1 MNDQRKL
8 VRMIGAILV
17 LFFMVGC
24 GAHAISTP
32 TPVSP
37 TPTLV
42 SPTPTIQP
50 ITPSQT
56 PERSN
61 LSLLT
66 PVGRTAVVGGN
77 TFQVMIDSELYDP
90 QPTYD
95 DYGGYWIEV
104 PYNPK
109 ENSKVVLRFTI
120 NSNQKVLYR
129 EKSQKIEKWLR
140 PSQLIDSDNP
150 TLIEKAKQ
158 LTMNGGTSEEKAR
171 RIYEFVIGYL
181 TFQPYGRH
189 YLTSASN
196 TYQLGYGT
204 CVNFARLFV
213 ALSRAANVP
222 ARTVWGVTFND
233 GAYEHHHEWAEFLD
247 DDGYWHPLDLSF
259 TKSFN
264 LSDINYLDLI
274 YSSEENPLY
283 EQSTSEEYSKDM
295 KQFIVF
301 DTTTQPY
308 DGMLGFTMVENNSPM
323 NYLVEHVFILA
334 DIPNL
339 IPQLVP

>member
-1 MNDQRKL
+1 
-8 VRMIGAILV
+8 MIGAILV
-17 LFFMVGC
+17 LFFMAGC
-24 GAHAISTP
+24 GAPAVSTP
-32 TPVSP
+32 APINPS
-37 TPTLV
+37 
-42 SPTPTIQP
+42 PTIQL
-50 ITPSQT
+50 IIASRT
-56 PERSN
+56 PERSSR
-61 LSLLT
+61 SLLI

-77 TFQVMIDSELYDP
+77 TFQVLIDSEPYDP

-104 PYNPK
+104 PYNTK
-109 ENSKVVLRFTI
+109 DNSEVVLRFTI
-120 NSNQKVLYR
+120 HSEQKGLYR
-129 EKSQKIEKWLR
+129 EESENIEKWLR
-140 PSQLIDSDNP
+140 SSTLIDSDNP
-150 TLIEKAKQ
+150 VLAEEAKQ
-158 LTMNGGTSEEKAR
+158 LTGNGGSAVEKAR
-171 RIYEFVIGYL
+171 RIHEFVIGYL
-181 TFQPYGRH
+181 TFKPYGRH
-189 YLTSASN
+189 YLSNASD
-196 TYQLGYGT
+196 TYQMGYGT

-247 DDGYWHPLDLSF
+247 DDGYWHPLDLSY
-259 TKSFN
+259 TTSFD

-283 EQSTSEEYSKDM
+283 ERSRSEQYDEDIT
-295 KQFIVF
+295 QFIVY

-308 DGMLGFTMVENNSPM
+308 DGRLGFTMVENNSPVS
-323 NYLVEHVFILA
+323 YVVENVFVLA